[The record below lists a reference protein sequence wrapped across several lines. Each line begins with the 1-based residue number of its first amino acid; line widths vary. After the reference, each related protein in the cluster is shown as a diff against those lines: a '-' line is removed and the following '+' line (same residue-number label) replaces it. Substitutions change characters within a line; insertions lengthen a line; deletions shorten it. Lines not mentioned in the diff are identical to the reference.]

1 MHKPPTTMLL
11 LQFLLFSLTS
21 FYEVTCSQNANGDRN
36 SLDIA
41 TTIGNVR
48 GHIANGS
55 ACVGEFL
62 GVPYAK
68 PPLDQL
74 RFEAPQPITG
84 KRNYEAS
91 NFGYDC
97 PLTPSGPSNY
107 PGLLP
112 QAQRILSYFTTSAG
126 TEQSEDCLTLNI
138 WSKAS
143 TKLASKKRPVM
154 VFFYGGSKWPR
165 LLISSPLSNAA

>member
-1 MHKPPTTMLL
+1 MLL
-11 LQFLLFSLTS
+11 LSTLLLSLSS
-21 FYEVTCSQNANGDRN
+21 FAKGDDSQNSSGDG
-36 SLDIA
+36 SLLDVA

-48 GHIANGS
+48 GHIANGT

-62 GVPYAK
+62 GIPYAK
-68 PPLDQL
+68 PPLGQL
-74 RFEAPQPITG
+74 RFEAPQPLKG

-97 PLTPSGPSNY
+97 PLTPSGTSNY

-138 WSKAS
+138 WSKVSPRWAE
-143 TKLASKKRPVM
+143 AKRPVM
-154 VFFYGGSKWPR
+154 VFFYGGSKSAVVGF
-165 LLISSPLSNAA
+165 ITYF

>member
-1 MHKPPTTMLL
+1 MRLPLSFMLL
-11 LQFLLFSLTS
+11 SVISFSQIGCTQAS
-21 FYEVTCSQNANGDRN
+21 SGGAH

-68 PPLDQL
+68 PPLGQL
-74 RFEAPQPITG
+74 RFEAPQLITE

-91 NFGYDC
+91 SFGYDC

-112 QAQRILSYFTTSAG
+112 QAQRILSYFTSSAG

-138 WSKAS
+138 WSKVS
-143 TKLASKKRPVM
+143 TKLESKRRPVM
-154 VFFYGGSKWPR
+154 VFFYGGSKSRR
-165 LLISSPLSNAA
+165 LLILSPGVNVV

>member
-1 MHKPPTTMLL
+1 MLL
-11 LQFLLFSLTS
+11 LSFLLLSLTS
-21 FYEVTCSQNANGDRN
+21 VAQVACAQNSNREGP

-55 ACVGEFL
+55 SCVGEFL
-62 GVPYAK
+62 GVPYAE

-74 RFEAPQPITG
+74 RFEAPQPITE

-138 WSKAS
+138 WSKIS

-154 VFFYGGSKWPR
+154 VFFYGGSK
-165 LLISSPLSNAA
+165 SP